1 MDLNAC
7 LFRYRSEFSLVCL
20 HNVITIDSLN
30 YGESRKKLIHSN
42 DAKHTG
48 MLSDDFFFSIE
59 ISSKDLVFTG
69 IKDI

>member
-1 MDLNAC
+1 M
-7 LFRYRSEFSLVCL
+7 CL

-30 YGESRKKLIHSN
+30 YGESKKKLIHSN

-48 MLSDDFFFSIE
+48 MLSDDFFFFNRNQF
-59 ISSKDLVFTG
+59 KDLVFTG